1 MKILG
6 IDYGTKRVGLAM
18 SDDGGSIAFPKEIIK
33 NDSSTLKHIEKLVK
47 IENIEEIVIGESL
60 DLDGTQNKVNEK
72 ILGFAKELES
82 NFGIKVFFQ
91 KEFMTSVEARKTTVF
106 KSSLNQTQASSRV
119 KKELGGK
126 VDAKAA
132 ALILQR
138 YLDRRSRQ
146 EER

>member
-6 IDYGTKRVGLAM
+6 IDYGTKRIGLAM
-18 SDDGGSIAFPKEIIK
+18 SDDGGTIAFPKGIIK
-33 NDSSTLKHIEKLVK
+33 NDSTVLKYIEKLIK
-47 IENIEEIVIGESL
+47 DENIEEIVIGESL

-72 ILGFAKELES
+72 IQSFAKELES
-82 NFGIKVFFQ
+82 MFKIKVSFQ
-91 KEFMTSVEARKTTVF
+91 KEFMTSVEARKTTIF

-119 KKELGGK
+119 KKETGEK

-138 YLDRRSRQ
+138 YLDKKNK
-146 EER
+146 